1 MEQTSCPIS
10 LYFFRIPAV
19 NGNIQKL
26 ARRSAWVASLVAM
39 MLSGCSLISAPWHR
53 QEAARAPAAP
63 PPPPAPLEV
72 EPVLAAPLATHQFE
86 LRDADDDVVGTV
98 QIAITSK
105 DDTLPDIARRFDIG
119 YEEIVRANPGVDPWL
134 PGVGRKIVV
143 PTQFVLPNAPH
154 EGLVINVAAMRLFYY
169 PKPAKGEAQQVFT
182 YPIGIGKVGWSTPE
196 GVTKVVSREKNPTWR
211 PGPGVR
217 KEHEDD
223 NDPLPAVIPPGPDN
237 PLGKYKFTLGWPEYL
252 IHGTNKPYGVG
263 LRSSHGCIRLYPED
277 IEKLFNAVPLG
288 TQLRVVNQP
297 FVFGWHHGQAYL
309 QAYTVL
315 EDDPRN
321 WQSAQRTLLSK
332 SLSARLSKQLKDS
345 SSQINWSSVSQVTH
359 APRGLVVAVSGV
371 PGTPES
377 VIAAARV
384 VENRIPSGSNWDG
397 ADEQDADQQSY
408 KQLLSEREPAATP
421 KPASTA
427 VPKPAGST

>member
-1 MEQTSCPIS
+1 
-10 LYFFRIPAV
+10 V
-19 NGNIQKL
+19 NGNLQKL
-26 ARRSAWVASLVAM
+26 ARHSAWLATLAAL
-39 MLSGCSLISAPWHR
+39 MLSGCSLITAPWHK
-53 QEAARAPAAP
+53 QELAKAPPAP
-63 PPPPAPLEV
+63 PPAAPLEV

-86 LRDADDDVVGTV
+86 LREADDDVVGTV

-105 DDTLPDIARRFDIG
+105 EDTLPDIARRFDIG

-134 PGVGRKIVV
+134 PGAGRKIVV

-154 EGLVINVAAMRLFYY
+154 EGLVINVAAMRLYYY
-169 PKPAKGEAQQVFT
+169 PKPAKGETQQVYT

-196 GVTKVVSREKNPTWR
+196 GITKVVSREKNPTWR

-217 KEHEDD
+217 KEHQDD
-223 NDPLPAVIPPGPDN
+223 NDPLPAVVPPGPDN
-237 PLGKYKFTLGWPEYL
+237 PLGKFKFTLGWPEYL

-277 IEKLFNAVPLG
+277 IEKLFNSVPLG
-288 TQLRVVNQP
+288 TQVRVVNQP
-297 FVFGWHHGQAYL
+297 FVFGWHQGQAYL

-332 SLSARLSKQLKDS
+332 SLSPRLSKELKDS

-359 APRGLVVAVSGV
+359 APRGLVVAVSGEA
-371 PGTPES
+371 GTPES

-397 ADEQDADQQSY
+397 SDEQDSDQQSY
-408 KQLLSEREPAATP
+408 KQLLSEREPAATA

>member
-1 MEQTSCPIS
+1 
-10 LYFFRIPAV
+10 V
-19 NGNIQKL
+19 NGNLQKL
-26 ARRSAWVASLVAM
+26 ARHSAWLATLAAL
-39 MLSGCSLISAPWHR
+39 MLSGCSLITAPWHK
-53 QEAARAPAAP
+53 QELAKAPPAP
-63 PPPPAPLEV
+63 PPAAPLEV

-86 LRDADDDVVGTV
+86 LREADDDVVGTV

-105 DDTLPDIARRFDIG
+105 EDTLPDIARRFDIG

-134 PGVGRKIVV
+134 PGAGRKIVV

-154 EGLVINVAAMRLFYY
+154 EGLVINVAAMRLYYY
-169 PKPAKGEAQQVFT
+169 PKPAKGETQQVYT

-217 KEHEDD
+217 KEHQDD
-223 NDPLPAVIPPGPDN
+223 NDPLPAVVPPGPDN
-237 PLGKYKFTLGWPEYL
+237 PLGKFKFTLGWPEYL

-277 IEKLFNAVPLG
+277 IEKLFNSVPLG
-288 TQLRVVNQP
+288 TQVRVVNQP
-297 FVFGWHHGQAYL
+297 FVFGWHQGQAHL

-332 SLSARLSKQLKDS
+332 SLSPRLSKELKDS

-359 APRGLVVAVSGV
+359 APRGLVVAVSGEA
-371 PGTPES
+371 GTPES

-397 ADEQDADQQSY
+397 SDEQDSDQQSY
-408 KQLLSEREPAATP
+408 KQLLSEREPAATA

>member
-1 MEQTSCPIS
+1 
-10 LYFFRIPAV
+10 V
-19 NGNIQKL
+19 NGNLQKL
-26 ARRSAWVASLVAM
+26 ARHSAWLATLAAL
-39 MLSGCSLISAPWHR
+39 MLSGCSLITAPWHK
-53 QEAARAPAAP
+53 QELAKAPPAP
-63 PPPPAPLEV
+63 PPAAPLEV

-86 LRDADDDVVGTV
+86 LREADDDVVGTV

-105 DDTLPDIARRFDIG
+105 EDTLPDIARRFDIG

-134 PGVGRKIVV
+134 PGAGRKIVV

-154 EGLVINVAAMRLFYY
+154 EGLVINVAAMRLYYY
-169 PKPAKGEAQQVFT
+169 PKPAKGETQQVYT

-217 KEHEDD
+217 KEHQDD
-223 NDPLPAVIPPGPDN
+223 NDPLPAVVPPGPDN
-237 PLGKYKFTLGWPEYL
+237 PLGKFKFTLGWPEYL

-277 IEKLFNAVPLG
+277 IEKLFNSVPLG
-288 TQLRVVNQP
+288 TQVRVVNQP
-297 FVFGWHHGQAYL
+297 FVFGWHQGQAYL

-332 SLSARLSKQLKDS
+332 SLSPRLSKELKDS

-359 APRGLVVAVSGV
+359 APRGLVVAVSGEA
-371 PGTPES
+371 GTPES

-397 ADEQDADQQSY
+397 SDEQDSDQQSY
-408 KQLLSEREPAATP
+408 KQLLSEREPAATA